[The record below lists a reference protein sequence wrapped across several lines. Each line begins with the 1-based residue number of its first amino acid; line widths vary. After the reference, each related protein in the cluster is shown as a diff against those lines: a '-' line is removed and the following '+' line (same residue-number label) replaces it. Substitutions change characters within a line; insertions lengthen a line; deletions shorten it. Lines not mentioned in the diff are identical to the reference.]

1 MLKLIESGELDYLID
16 APQTHDQVSQR
27 LVEAAKAKGV
37 KTVDVFESPSADQSF
52 FDLYKQ
58 TLSDMESA

>member
-37 KTVDVFESPSADQSF
+37 KIVDVFESPSADQSF